1 MLSTYSIS
9 LCRDERRKGR
19 PTCVILAFWGTSFGR
34 MPQGLREPFLVEVVS
49 AALSLVAL
57 VELESLVDPESP
69 APAVPEGPVPADPE
83 EPSVRGRFLEEG
95 SAARSGSPAASG
107 LHLPAEAPFV
117 PKLTLV
123 LPFLG
128 EGLEG
133 VVLAGIGRVMR
144 MVVKVW
150 RMKERRKG

>member
-1 MLSTYSIS
+1 MKDEKVDPPVSFWHFGGPPLGECPKGYVS
-9 LCRDERRKGR
+9 L
-19 PTCVILAFWGTSFGR
+19 
-34 MPQGLREPFLVEVVS
+34 FLGVVS

-69 APAVPEGPVPADPE
+69 APAVPVDVEGPVPADPE

-95 SAARSGSPAASG
+95 SAAGSGSPAASG
-107 LHLPAEAPFV
+107 LRLREAPFV

-133 VVLAGIGRVMR
+133 VVLGGIGRVMR

>member
-1 MLSTYSIS
+1 
-9 LCRDERRKGR
+9 
-19 PTCVILAFWGTSFGR
+19 
-34 MPQGLREPFLVEVVS
+34 MPQRLREPFLVGVVS
-49 AALSLVAL
+49 AALSLVVPA
-57 VELESLVDPESP
+57 ELESLVDPESP
-69 APAVPEGPVPADPE
+69 APAAPVDVEGPVPADSE
-83 EPSVRGRFLEEG
+83 EPLVRGRFLEEG
-95 SAARSGSPAASG
+95 SAAGSGSPAASG
-107 LHLPAEAPFV
+107 LHLREAPFV

-133 VVLAGIGRVMR
+133 VVLGGIGRVMR